1 MKTNIQCDC
10 GQFQIEISE
19 FTDSTPGRAV
29 CYCDDCQSFL
39 HHLGRSEL
47 LDANGGSEVI
57 PVYPSSIRILSGQE
71 HLRCTRLSPKGLYRF
86 STTCCQ
92 TPVANLASG
101 MPWAGISARMFHHSD
116 SGILDRLLGPVK
128 SRIMAKFAYG
138 SIPKYASPMLQPRD
152 FVFVLPFVIRGLI
165 LGKRTPSPFF
175 KADGKTPVVTPEII
189 ALDARN
195 ELRKKLGATL
205 ANR

>member
-57 PVYPSSIRILSGQE
+57 PVYPRALKILAGRE
-71 HLRCTRLSPKGLYRF
+71 KLRCTRLSPKGLYRF
-86 STTCCQ
+86 STACCK
-92 TPVANLASG
+92 TPVANLAAG
-101 MPWAGISARMFHHSD
+101 MPWAGISSRMFHQA
-116 SGILDRLLGPVK
+116 GPGFLDHTLGPVK
-128 SRIMAKFAYG
+128 SRIMARFAYG
-138 SIPKYASPMLQPRD
+138 TLPKNASMKLQPRD
-152 FVFVLPFVIRGLI
+152 LAFVLPFMLKGIL
-165 LGKRTPSPFF
+165 LGKKRPSPFF
-175 KADGKTPVVTPEII
+175 DTDGNTPVVTPEII
-189 ALDARN
+189 TLEART
-195 ELRKKLGATL
+195 ELRKKLGGQVGQ
-205 ANR
+205 